1 MPVDA
6 ELQELVNSINIMSEK
21 LESYDK
27 AQKTFSKMPPM
38 SSEPPYVHP
47 SYAEGIKY
55 DVVDKNTA
63 ADIIID
69 ETKRMTTLWKICCTF
84 RALIQLRKLSFCRP

>member
-1 MPVDA
+1 M
-6 ELQELVNSINIMSEK
+6 SI
-21 LESYDK
+21 
-27 AQKTFSKMPPM
+27 Q
-38 SSEPPYVHP
+38 

-69 ETKRMTTLWKICCTF
+69 ETKRMTHLVEDLLYLSRLDTIEENYRFATLTSRI
-84 RALIQLRKLSFCRP
+84 L

>member
-27 AQKTFSKMPPM
+27 PRRPFSKMPPM
-38 SSEPPYVHP
+38 SSDPPMSIQ

-69 ETKRMTTLWKICCTF
+69 ETKRMTHLVEDF
-84 RALIQLRKLSFCRP
+84 AVPFAP

>member
-1 MPVDA
+1 
-6 ELQELVNSINIMSEK
+6 MSEK

-27 AQKTFSKMPPM
+27 AQKTFFQNASHEFRTPLM
-38 SSEPPYVHP
+38 SIQ

-69 ETKRMTTLWKICCTF
+69 ETKRMTHLVEDF
-84 RALIQLRKLSFCRP
+84 AVPFAP